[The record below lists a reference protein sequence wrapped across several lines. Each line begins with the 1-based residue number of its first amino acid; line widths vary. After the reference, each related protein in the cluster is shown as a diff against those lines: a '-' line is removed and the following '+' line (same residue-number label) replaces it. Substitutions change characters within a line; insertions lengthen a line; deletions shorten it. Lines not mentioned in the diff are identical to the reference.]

1 MKPLQSMKFYFI
13 QKNTCMLFLKEL
25 IYINKY
31 SDLKKYFL
39 MAINGN
45 KI

>member
-1 MKPLQSMKFYFI
+1 MHA
-13 QKNTCMLFLKEL
+13 FLKKEL

-31 SDLKKYFL
+31 SDLKKYIL